1 MKTRQNTAS
10 QNRQKTI
17 LLCEDDAFARRQ
29 MVEILHDH
37 GYNLILASTE
47 LQSYKQIRKC
57 GREIDVAI
65 VDVRLPRDSY
75 SNNSESEAGK
85 TAGIRIARF
94 IRDHFP
100 QVRIIGASFFS
111 DADTRIWFSEHCF
124 AYMHKTW
131 LMDPVDAR
139 TYGLKIVDQ
148 AAYARFQQRKPT
160 SFIVHGHDTKSLDDL
175 KRLIQYRLGWERP
188 KVLREM
194 PSGGK
199 TLIEKFE
206 DAAKTVDAVFVLL
219 TPDDKA
225 APVKATDSIK
235 RRARQNVI
243 FEMGY
248 FFGKMQRAGGRI
260 ILLHHGKV
268 ELPSDIHGIVY
279 IDISDGV
286 TAVVDELRREVA
298 HIRPYSAGSYLKLE
312 HLQIKRKT

>member
-1 MKTRQNTAS
+1 MKLNMKTGTHTNK
-10 QNRQKTI
+10 QNRPKTI
-17 LLCEDDAFARRQ
+17 LLCEDDHFSRRQ
-29 MVEILHDH
+29 MTEVLRDH
-37 GYNLILASTE
+37 GYRVFVASTE
-47 LQSYKQIRKC
+47 SQSYKQIREH
-57 GREIDVAI
+57 GQEADVAI
-65 VDVRLPRDSY
+65 VDVRLPKNSHVG
-75 SNNSESEAGK
+75 NPESESGK

-94 IRDHFP
+94 IRDRFP
-100 QVRIIGASFFS
+100 QIRVIGVSFFS
-111 DADTRIWFSEHCF
+111 DADTRVWFSEHCF

-139 TYGLKIVDQ
+139 AYGLRIVDQ
-148 AAYARFQQRKPT
+148 AAHTAYRQRKPS
-160 SFIVHGHDTKSLDDL
+160 SFIVHGHDTKSLDEL
-175 KRLIQYRLGWERP
+175 KHLIRHRLGWERP

-194 PSGGK
+194 LSGGR

-225 APVKATDSIK
+225 APAKAPDEIK

-248 FFGKMQRAGGRI
+248 FFGKMQRAGGRV

-286 TAVVDELRREVA
+286 TAAIDDIRREVA
-298 HIRPYSAGSYLKLE
+298 NIRPCSAST
-312 HLQIKRKT
+312 KRPF